1 MTSVKPEVNED
12 NNITLFVD
20 KDNEFL
26 FDELKKTTEI
36 TDLIKSEVAKLMGL
50 EVTVKIEI
58 SETVI
63 NKEEGGI
70 SAAQEIF
77 DVEDLT

>member
-1 MTSVKPEVNED
+1 
-12 NNITLFVD
+12 
-20 KDNEFL
+20 
-26 FDELKKTTEI
+26 
-36 TDLIKSEVAKLMGL
+36 MGL